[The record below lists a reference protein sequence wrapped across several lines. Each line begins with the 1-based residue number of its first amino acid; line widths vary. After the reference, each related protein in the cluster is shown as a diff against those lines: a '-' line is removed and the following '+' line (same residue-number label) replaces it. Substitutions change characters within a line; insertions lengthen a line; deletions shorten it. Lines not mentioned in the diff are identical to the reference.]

1 MEFCKNNTF
10 IFDATSPLCYTFKD
24 PEDEKEY
31 LKNFIKDA
39 NEYLWLPCTVLEYN
53 PETQKYRIKF
63 DIKGKSITKDV
74 ARLSLQFHG
83 ENRKEFEY
91 RKSLCEQRRE
101 HVFEFNLFTIKYVDN
116 VPREIVSELPSAW
129 ENKIVQKL
137 RFNTKKLGNR
147 FNDLFSIK
155 NDSFLWQMRVV
166 REDYLRQSKKCRILM
181 EMEEPN
187 NFLKFRLRSL
197 VLRRFFRRIEIPKIG
212 IKTLPSHKFGYLE
225 KIRYLNSKS
234 FYKDDKL
241 TELRILFMK
250 ECEQLK
256 KIRIV
261 LHTLDETR
269 LPLTITDFIKIRDY
283 HNQRTEENVI
293 SICHYNL
300 KNLIVER
307 LEKHGYDFY
316 KLNKEVYQNSEEKK
330 VLQYFNM
337 ILRGKLNDLIDNSL
351 NSFIG
356 YFKLYRKCDYST
368 HSAFY
373 TEAPNPLFVTRL
385 KLNKDG
391 KKTKKESVE
400 RKEVIAFDPPLNHF
414 DTDLVRSLEHIK
426 TVINKIQDLMSLSI
440 MVTKLKESKVF
451 ELTEDY
457 PKYKQ
462 VYDELKEIIKINKE
476 EAKQVK
482 NLFKNY
488 ENVLLYSPERYI
500 KKFLESQG
508 VDDREDQPFNVDL
521 HKKLLDKLYEKINS
535 LDNIDNEINLRM
547 FRVMTEEI
555 KNCIRDKLKDIQSK
569 VVEKMKAFCDDR
581 LKALEVE
588 ANKRQIILCE
598 KPTDEDKY
606 EELSNILKDT
616 LKFVED
622 MKEDLA
628 KVGMILQIIENN
640 YYKADDIFRSLVKD
654 KWKKPFEILSYFA
667 SGKDNLEDEKIIL
680 EVELFNRQKELKMN
694 VDVLDNKFVEIQKID
709 SFFDGRK
716 TDGFSANKNFDR
728 IRDFNKE
735 LTDWIKYKN
744 SIIKTMIILY
754 PEKIDAINSGEEEVA
769 GAEKIETINKDFQLY
784 FNLWSEANEIMES
797 YEGYIEKELKSIAR
811 TTQGTNEVFEFITRL
826 EKVRQLNE
834 DIAKKSQMEATLT
847 KLTNEFRETIKEY
860 DSYSWIVANLNSMYL
875 KDDDW
880 REIRTVMG
888 RQDITS
894 NFSLKKLKKECNIDA
909 FRLDIEV
916 IKSKATRRAAF
927 TTQYKD
933 IISLYQT
940 LKLETVFKDGRY
952 FIKAI
957 DEKQMV
963 LDDFIN
969 VLVNIASNPVTH
981 TDLRLKNDTKA
992 YIEKFKSIQMILE
1005 EIIKFQSAYLYLEP
1019 IFAAGSDIIRNLPA
1033 ESKDFNSVNN
1043 FWKIQIDSLENNCS
1057 NLISEYVDKENSSTL
1072 RTLFETNNKVLTSVT
1087 KRLNDYLNT
1096 KRKSFPR
1103 FYFVSDEDLMK
1114 ILAQSKDP
1122 TLIQPHISVCFEGI
1136 NKVVFDSTNTIIN
1149 GMLSGGGEEVNLVK
1163 KINVMDEGCKGNVE
1177 IWLGFLEDSMRKT
1190 MEASIKDCLADFYNR
1205 PKRINWIQEGH
1216 WPGQIVQIIDQI
1228 VWTRETETA
1237 LLSGE
1242 PEALNEYIKKV
1253 KDDLVDI
1260 VDLVRGKIS
1269 KALSI
1274 TLSGLIIISVHNRD
1288 VLIEDLLKKNISS
1301 IEDFEWISQMR
1312 YYYSDKPQKGKKGET
1327 LCPLTV
1333 KMINACLNYGFEY
1346 LGNISRLV
1354 ITPLTDRC
1362 FRTLFGAYQVKY
1374 GGAPEGPAGT
1384 GKTESV
1390 KDLSK
1395 CVGVMCNV
1403 YNCTEGLNIA
1413 GMSKFFKGLA
1423 SSGLWCCFDEF
1434 NRIDTEVLSVIA
1446 QQITTI
1452 QDALRKG
1459 RPLFTF
1465 EESEEIV
1472 LRDTCAINITMNPSY
1487 SGRNDLPDNLKAL
1500 FRPCA
1505 MMVANYYLI
1514 AQIKLFSF
1522 GFQTAPVL
1530 ANKVVSSLKLSSEQL
1545 STQSHYDFGMRSLNA
1560 ILVAAG
1566 KLKKAHVSLPEDA
1579 IVLRA
1584 LVDVNLPKFTQND
1597 IPLFTGII
1605 GDLFPI
1611 TNILESDL
1619 STLENALKEVC
1630 QSKNLQPNVN
1640 FIKKCLQLFETIN
1653 VRHGLMVVGKAGT
1666 SKSMVIDVLDGA
1678 INMLKELPG
1687 FSVCKKVTL
1696 NPKSLLQKQLYGYID
1711 ISSKEWRKG
1720 LIQIKMTELVEMDKD
1735 VFKWL
1740 IFDGPVDTL
1749 WIENMNSLLDD
1760 NKKLC
1765 LEDSSSINL
1774 AENMN
1779 IIFEVDDLKEASPA
1793 TVSRNGMVLCEHD
1806 TIDFKDLIQSYSNT
1820 LPTSA
1825 FDPKM
1830 VEHFKEV
1837 SMFLIYNLLEYIFQY
1852 CTFELPTD
1860 RLHLTKSFINV
1871 FECFLYDYRMKE
1883 EGKDTVALKLGE
1895 LTNEKLENLIIFS
1908 AIIGLC
1914 GNLNK
1919 IEKFK
1924 EFLFDLIIGNDVNSD
1939 YHLGLKEWYSKK
1951 LSTKLHD
1958 LGNIFDYSFNFASN
1972 KWEKWTD
1979 IREKLKVSETMGFND
1994 IVIPTPTTI
2003 KMDWLINM
2011 IVPSK
2016 KHLLITGN
2024 TGTGKTLTIVNT
2036 LSHYFENDMYTF
2048 MKICLTA
2055 QTSAN
2060 QIQAIIEGKL
2070 QKGYKKFSPSNSRKG
2085 VIFIDDLNMPQREQF
2100 GAQPPIELLRQ
2111 YMDYSGWYE
2120 LFSDTKDFTHI
2131 KEVNFIGAMG
2141 SVASGR
2147 TISQRYMRHFI
2158 YMYAENYSQNNMVGI
2173 YSAVCDWFFLKTT
2186 KPSFSDKIV
2195 LFKDT
2200 LINSTIQLYLN
2211 VNNTFKATPNKCH
2224 YTFNLRDLS
2233 KVFQGICRADGL
2245 TLKDDGDL
2253 IKLWIHECERVF
2265 KDRLV
2270 DENDRSHY
2278 DSLIT
2283 NVMRSVMKRSYESY
2297 NKEGSILFGSFMP
2310 FVYSDA
2316 EGNKKVIDKEKYYEY
2331 SNKQGLKEF
2340 IDERLTKYNIEAANK
2355 LEGSGPLNLVLFPY
2369 AIEHLVR
2376 ICRIIATPNGNALL
2390 VGVGGSGRKSLT
2402 ILATI
2407 LNECAIQTNDN
2418 VNDMNV
2424 DQWRDHLRTN
2434 VIDVVLSSN
2443 GKQPLVFLISDTQI
2457 NKEQF
2462 LEDINSMLN
2471 TGEIPNLIDSA
2482 NLPQYKDNIPEDYK
2496 KNKKLTTDSEI
2507 LSALTELCK
2516 ATIHIVLC
2524 MSPIGE
2530 SFRKRV
2536 LNLPSIVNC
2545 STVDWF
2551 LPWPEEALSAVAK
2564 HYLHSIE
2571 VEDRYL
2577 NSIINICVDM
2587 QARVTR
2593 YAVRYE
2599 QELKRFYYVTPMSF
2613 IELLNLFKNLLKKRS
2628 EEMKKEIVRY
2638 ENGLNTLEK
2647 SEQLVMTMSEQIE
2660 KKLTPELTEMK
2671 KICNEKMKELS
2682 ILNEKLV
2689 IQEEEGTRSKE
2700 AAMEVEKA
2708 AREANETA
2716 TITLNEIKK
2725 KQDHAQDLASNIP
2738 KDQVL
2743 LIQKYKVTPGL
2754 EIFAKCM
2761 CLLMLNNPHPKPTKT
2776 DPKKEGIREYFPY
2789 AVRNIL
2795 YKSTLYKEF
2804 VDFKK
2809 KDLFN
2814 MPKSNMDE
2822 LKAEIEKFE
2831 ESIKDRDKNK
2841 LKLGNAEA
2849 DGLYEIIK
2857 VYNELYYINLI
2868 YIPTKEKAD
2877 DASKKFDESQATL
2890 KRITEEL
2897 ENTRRT
2903 KQQKEEEKLDLE
2915 RQRDELN
2922 NKLILCKKR
2931 VEYGNTLVKSLANEK
2946 VEWKQRKDDLIEQSK
2961 TILGD
2966 ILISSGIIA
2975 YLGAFTKAYRGEIVE
2990 SWTEL
2995 IRNDEIPLTISDNPM
3010 AIMQRVLGDS
3020 MKIED
3025 WKMKKLPND
3034 TFSVDNAIIMENSSR
3049 WPLLID
3055 PQSQAFDW
3063 INETYSNRNEKE
3075 LEISYKNKK
3084 GGQLTGSYH
3093 VIRPSMDNDEIM
3105 KKVGICVRSGFK
3117 LVFEGVGEQLPASL
3131 SALYRKDYIRESG
3144 AAYLSLSKNA
3154 RYEVDEKNFKFFI
3167 TTKLPKPHYLPE
3179 ICVALTIVNFTVTED
3194 GMEDQM
3200 LNFVIERE
3208 EARIET
3214 LRKTLIQKLN
3224 DFKIHKKKSEDNILE
3239 QLSAND
3245 DNEGSDN
3252 TILDNITLINTLR
3265 GSKEKSAEF
3274 AQELKKQ
3281 ETFQEEIKKKQAEYR
3296 PVANH
3301 VAQLFFTVSDLSNI
3315 EPVYQ
3320 YSLNWYKDIFGT
3332 TIRHT
3337 SADTNITKDKKLD
3350 ALKANFTQFLYNS
3363 ICMSLF
3369 EKDKLVF
3376 SFLLYIKINM
3386 ISMTLEDQLTYNKET
3401 RLLVT
3406 GGSGKEYDRPN
3417 PASAEDKQQTWLPDN
3432 AWNALLE
3439 ISQCSKNFEGLG
3451 GSVESRLAD
3460 WKRVITAANPLDEI
3474 FPEPFDKLEF
3484 FHKLLIARILRPD
3497 KVIPNLKKLIANK
3510 MGSYYVTPNEV
3521 DIFKAYTESK
3531 NNTPIFFI
3539 LSPGAD
3545 PLVKIEQLALK
3556 TGKDM
3561 QLNVKSLSLGQGQDA
3576 AARANIKLGIEQQ
3589 MWIILQNCHL
3599 AKSFMGELEKI
3610 VEAIVPDVNSSFRL
3624 FLTALPSKNIPISI
3638 IQNSVKLT
3646 NEPPRGLKTSL
3657 ASTYNSFDAMFYESC
3672 TGKQPVYK
3680 KFLYSLCFFHALIL
3694 ERRKYGPLGWNIP
3707 YEFSIS
3713 DLAISRIQLVEFIKS
3728 YSQVPWGAIH
3738 YVIAEANYGGRV
3750 TDPADRKLI
3759 NFILKDILN
3768 EDMLKTNFRFSGIKE
3783 FVLPVDGT
3791 YQEHLKFISE
3801 LPEIETPAIFGLH
3814 DNANITYAINDTN
3827 SVFGSTLLTLPKLVS
3842 AKSGSS
3848 LSDDVKAKAQDV
3860 LNKLPEEFNIERIRK
3875 LHPTK
3880 HEESLNSVLHQELMR
3895 YNNLM
3900 SIVKSYMTK
3909 IIKVTIGEAPMTPD
3923 LEVIRDNIYDN
3934 KLPRVIEK
3942 VSYPSLK
3949 PFTSWV
3955 SDLVAKL
3962 KFMQNWVDKGIP
3974 NTFWISGFYFTQSF
3988 LTGILQNY
3996 ARKVSFL

>member
-1 MEFCKNNTF
+1 M
-10 IFDATSPLCYTFKD
+10 A
-24 PEDEKEY
+24 KE
-31 LKNFIKDA
+31 
-39 NEYLWLPCTVLEYN
+39 
-53 PETQKYRIKF
+53 
-63 DIKGKSITKDV
+63 V
-74 ARLSLQFHG
+74 ARLSLQFQN
-83 ENRKEFEY
+83 ENRKEFEF
-91 RKSLCEQRRE
+91 RKYLCEQRRE
-101 HVFEFNLFTIKYVDN
+101 HVTEFILYTRYVDD
-116 VPREIVSELPSAW
+116 VPKDIVSELSSNW
-129 ENKIVQKL
+129 ENKIIQKL
-137 RFNTKKLGNR
+137 RFNTKRLAAKY
-147 FNDLFSIK
+147 NDLFSSK
-155 NDSFLWQMRVV
+155 SSSFNWQMKVV

-181 EMEEPN
+181 EMEQPN
-187 NFLKFRLRSL
+187 NFLKFRERS
-197 VLRRFFRRIEIPKIG
+197 VMLRRFFRKIDIPNIG
-212 IKTLPSHKFGYLE
+212 IKTTPTLKACYFE
-225 KIRYLNSKS
+225 KIKFLNNKS
-234 FYKDDKL
+234 FWKDEKL

-261 LHTLDETR
+261 LHTIDETR
-269 LPLTITDFIKIRDY
+269 LPLTISEFIKIRDH
-283 HNQRTEENVI
+283 HNQRSEENVI

-316 KLNKEVYQNSEEKK
+316 KLNKEMYQTSDEKK

-337 ILRGKLNDLIDNSL
+337 ILRGKLNDVIDNSL
-351 NSFIG
+351 NAFIN
-356 YFKLYRKCDYST
+356 YFKLYRKCEYNNS
-368 HSAFY
+368 HY
-373 TEAPNPLFVTRL
+373 QEASNPLFVTKL
-385 KLNKDG
+385 KLNKDN
-391 KKTKKESVE
+391 KKTKKEHLE
-400 RKEVIAFDPPLNHF
+400 RKDIIAFDPPLNHF
-414 DTDLVRSLEHIK
+414 DTDLCKSLEHIK
-426 TVINKIQDLMSLSI
+426 TVINKIQDLMSLAI
-440 MVTKLKESKVF
+440 MVTKLKEAKVF
-451 ELTEDY
+451 ELQDDY
-457 PKYKQ
+457 ERYKEI
-462 VYDELKEIIKINKE
+462 YDELKEIIRINKE
-476 EAKQVK
+476 EAKRVK

-500 KKFLESQG
+500 KKFLESEG
-508 VDDREDQPFNVDL
+508 VNDKDEQPFNVDL
-521 HKKLLDKLYEKINS
+521 HRKLLDKLYEKIKG

-555 KNCIRDKLKDIQSK
+555 KNCIRDKLRDIQLK
-569 VVEKMKAFCDDR
+569 VIDKMKAFSEDR

-588 ANKRQIILCE
+588 ANKRQVILCE

-628 KVGMILQIIENN
+628 KVGLILQIIENN
-640 YYKADDIFRSLVKD
+640 YCKADDIFRSLVRD
-654 KWKKPFEILSYFA
+654 KWKKPNEILSYFS

-680 EVELFNRQKELKMN
+680 EGELTNRQKELKMN
-694 VDVLDNKFVEIQKID
+694 VDVLDNKFEEIKKID
-709 SFFDGRK
+709 TFFDGGK
-716 TDGFSANKNFDR
+716 TEGFSANKNFDR

-735 LTDWIKYKN
+735 LTDWIKIKN
-744 SIIKTMIILY
+744 GIIKTMQILY
-754 PEKIDAINSGEEEVA
+754 PEKLDAILSGEEEVA
-769 GAEKIETINKDFQLY
+769 GAEKIENINKDFQLY

-797 YEGYIEKELKSIAR
+797 YEGFIDKELKHIQR
-811 TTQGTNEVFEFITRL
+811 TPQGTSEQFEYITRL

-880 REIRTVMG
+880 REIRSVMG
-888 RQDITS
+888 RNDINS
-894 NFSLKKLKKECNIDA
+894 NFSLKKLKRECNIDS
-909 FRLDIEV
+909 FRLDIEL

-927 TTQYKD
+927 TAQFKD
-933 IISLYQT
+933 IIAGYQ
-940 LKLETVFKDGRY
+940 KLDLDIVFKEGRY

-957 DEKQMV
+957 DEKQIV
-963 LDDFIN
+963 LDDYIN

-981 TDLRLKNDTKA
+981 TDVRLKNDTKS

-1019 IFAAGSDIIRNLPA
+1019 IFAAGSDIIRSLPS
-1033 ESKDFNSVNN
+1033 ESKDFNQINH
-1043 FWKIQIDSLENNCS
+1043 FWKTQIDSLENNCS
-1057 NLISEYVDKENSSTL
+1057 RLISEYVDKENSSTL
-1072 RTLFETNNKVLTSVT
+1072 KSNFERENNSLARIT

-1136 NKVVFDSTNTIIN
+1136 NKVVFDSTNTIIG
-1149 GMLSGGGEEVNLVK
+1149 GMLSSGGEEVNLVK
-1163 KINVMDEGCKGNVE
+1163 KVNVMEEGCKGNVE
-1177 IWLGFLEDSMRKT
+1177 IWLSFLEESMRKT
-1190 MEASIKDCLADFYNR
+1190 MEAITKDCLQDFYTR

-1228 VWTRETETA
+1228 AWTRETETA
-1237 LLSGE
+1237 LLSSE
-1242 PEALNEYIKKV
+1242 PDALNEYIKKV
-1253 KDDLVDI
+1253 KDDLSDI
-1260 VDLVRGKIS
+1260 VDLVRNKIS

-1312 YYYSDKPQKGKKGET
+1312 YYYSDKPMKGKKGET

-1346 LGNISRLV
+1346 LGNITRLV

-1395 CVGVMCNV
+1395 CAGVMCNV

-1465 EESEEIV
+1465 EEQEEIV

-1505 MMVANYYLI
+1505 MMVANYFLI

-1522 GFQTAPVL
+1522 GFQTAPIL

-1566 KLKKAHVSLPEDA
+1566 KLKKDNPTLAEDS

-1605 GDLFPI
+1605 GDLFPV
-1611 TNILESDL
+1611 TNILQSDL
-1619 STLENALKEVC
+1619 STLENALKETC
-1630 QSKNLQPNVN
+1630 ATKNLQSNPN
-1640 FIKKCLQLFETIN
+1640 FIKKCVQLYETIN

-1666 SKSMVIDVLDGA
+1666 SKSMVLEVLEGA
-1678 INMLKELPG
+1678 INLLKDIPG
-1687 FSVCKKVTL
+1687 YSICKKVNL

-1720 LIQIKMTELVEMDKD
+1720 LIQIKMTELVEMEKEH
-1735 VFKWL
+1735 FKWL

-1806 TIDFKDLIQSYSNT
+1806 TIDFRDLILSYSNT
-1820 LPTSA
+1820 LPVSA
-1825 FDPKM
+1825 FDAKM
-1830 VEHFKEV
+1830 VDHFKDV
-1837 SMFLIYNLLEYIFQY
+1837 SQWLIHNLLEYIFLY
-1852 CTFELPTD
+1852 CSFELPTD
-1860 RLHLTKSFINV
+1860 RLHLTKSFINI
-1871 FECFLYDYRMKE
+1871 FECFLYDYRMKD
-1883 EGKDTVALKLGE
+1883 EGKDAVAIKLGE

-1939 YHLGLKEWYSKK
+1939 YHLGLKEWQNKK
-1951 LSTKLHD
+1951 LSAKLHD
-1958 LGNIFDYSFNFASN
+1958 LGNIFDYVFNFASS

-1979 IREKLKVSETMGFND
+1979 IRDKLKVTETMGFND

-2011 IVPSK
+2011 VVPSK

-2036 LSHYFENDMYTF
+2036 LSKYFENDMYTF

-2055 QTSAN
+2055 QISAN
-2060 QIQAIIEGKL
+2060 QIQGIIEGKL
-2070 QKGYKKFSPSNSRKG
+2070 QKGYKKYSPSNSRKG

-2111 YMDYSGWYE
+2111 YMDYSGWYDLTSE
-2120 LFSDTKDFTHI
+2120 TKDFYHI
-2131 KEVNFIGAMG
+2131 KEVNFIAAMG
-2141 SVASGR
+2141 SISSGR
-2147 TISQRYMRHFI
+2147 SISQRYMRHFI
-2158 YMYAENYSQNNMVGI
+2158 YMYADNYSHHNMINI
-2173 YSAVCDWFFLKTT
+2173 YSSVCEWFFLKTT
-2186 KPSFSDKIV
+2186 KPNFSDKII

-2200 LINSTIQLYLN
+2200 LINATLSLYQN
-2211 VNNTFKATPNKCH
+2211 INNTFKATPYRSH

-2233 KVFQGICRADGL
+2233 KVFQGICRADGS
-2245 TLKDDGDL
+2245 TLKDDSDL

-2270 DENDRSHY
+2270 DEIDRTSY
-2278 DSLIT
+2278 DTIIT
-2283 NVMRSVMKRSYESY
+2283 NVIKQVMKRSYDTY
-2297 NKEGSILFGSFMP
+2297 TKEGTILFGSFMP
-2310 FVYSDA
+2310 LLYTDA
-2316 EGNKKVIDKEKYYEY
+2316 EGNNRLFNEKYYEY
-2331 SNKQGLKEF
+2331 TNKQVLREF
-2340 IDERLTKYNIEAANK
+2340 IEDKLVKYNAEAANK

-2376 ICRIIATPNGNALL
+2376 ICRIISIPNGHALL

-2407 LNECAIQTNDN
+2407 LNECNIQTNDN
-2418 VNDMNV
+2418 VNDMNYE
-2424 DQWRDHLRTN
+2424 QWRDHLRSN
-2434 VIDVVLSSN
+2434 VIEFITSN
-2443 GKQPLVFLISDTQI
+2443 RKPLVFLLSDTQI
-2457 NKEQF
+2457 SKEQF
-2462 LEDINSMLN
+2462 LEDINNMLN
-2471 TGEIPNLIDSA
+2471 TGEIPNLIDSSD
-2482 NLPQYKDNIPEDYK
+2482 LSKYKDNIPPEFTN
-2496 KNKKLTTDSEI
+2496 NKKLTTDSEI
-2507 LSALTELCK
+2507 LSALIECCK
-2516 ATIHIVLC
+2516 ATIHVVLC

-2551 LPWPEEALSAVAK
+2551 LPWPEEALSAVAR
-2564 HYLHSIE
+2564 HYLNNIE
-2571 VEDRYL
+2571 VEEKYL
-2577 NSIINICVDM
+2577 NSIISICVDM
-2587 QARVTR
+2587 QARVIR
-2593 YAVRYE
+2593 YSDRYT
-2599 QELKRFYYVTPMSF
+2599 QELKRYYYVTPMSF

-2628 EEMKKEIVRY
+2628 EEMKKEIIRY

-2647 SEQLVMTMSEQIE
+2647 SEQLVITMSEQIE

-2671 KICNEKMKELS
+2671 KICNEKVKELT
-2682 ILNEKLV
+2682 ILNEKLI
-2689 IQEEEGTRSKE
+2689 IQEEEGTKSKE
-2700 AAMEVEKA
+2700 LAIEIEKQS
-2708 AREANETA
+2708 REANDVA
-2716 TITLNEIKK
+2716 TVTLNEIKI
-2725 KQDHAQDLASNIP
+2725 KQDYATDLASKIK

-2754 EIFAKCM
+2754 EIFSKCI
-2761 CLLMLNNPHPKPTKT
+2761 CLLMLTNPHPKPTKT
-2776 DPKKEGIREYFPY
+2776 DHRKEGVREYFPY
-2789 AVRNIL
+2789 AVKNIL
-2795 YKSTLYKEF
+2795 YKSTLYKDF
-2804 VDFKK
+2804 VEFKK
-2809 KDLFN
+2809 KELFL
-2814 MPKSNMDE
+2814 MPKQNMDE

-2831 ESIKDRDKNK
+2831 DSIKDRDKNK
-2841 LKLGNAEA
+2841 LKLGNEEA

-2857 VYNELYYINLI
+2857 IYNELYYINLI
-2868 YIPTKEKAD
+2868 YLPTKEKAD
-2877 DASKKFDESQATL
+2877 DASRKFEEAQATL
-2890 KRITEEL
+2890 RRISDEL
-2897 ENTRRT
+2897 DNTRKI

-2922 NKLILCKKR
+2922 NKLIVCKKR
-2931 VEYGNTLVKSLANEK
+2931 VEYGNTLIKSLANEK
-2946 VEWKQRKDDLIEQSK
+2946 IEWKQRKEELIEQSK

-2975 YLGAFTKAYRGEIVE
+2975 YLGAFTKAYRSEIVD
-2990 SWTEL
+2990 SWAEL
-2995 IRNDEIPLTISDNPM
+2995 VRSEDIPLTISDNSM
-3010 AIMQRVLGDS
+3010 VIMQRVLGDS
-3020 MKIED
+3020 MKIEE

-3034 TFSVDNAIIMENSSR
+3034 SFSVDNAIIMDNSSR

-3063 INETYSNRNEKE
+3063 LNETYSNRNDKE
-3075 LEISYKNKK
+3075 LEISYKNNKK
-3084 GGQLTGSYH
+3084 GGQLMGSYH
-3093 VIRPSMDNDEIM
+3093 VIRPSMDNDEIL

-3117 LVFEGVGEQLPASL
+3117 LVFEGVGEQLPSSL
-3131 SALYRKDYIRESG
+3131 SALYRKDYIREAG
-3144 AAYLSLSKNA
+3144 AAYINLTKNA

-3200 LNFVIERE
+3200 LNYVIERE
-3208 EARIET
+3208 ESRIET

-3239 QLSAND
+3239 QLSSND
-3245 DNEGSDN
+3245 DSENSEN

-3265 GSKEKSAEF
+3265 GSKDKTLEF
-3274 AQELKKQ
+3274 TQELKKQ
-3281 ETFQEEIKKKQAEYR
+3281 EAFQEEIKKKQAEYR

-3332 TIRHT
+3332 TIKHT
-3337 SADTNITKDKKLD
+3337 SLDPNVTKDKKLD
-3350 ALKANFTQFLYNS
+3350 ALKSNFTQFLYNS

-3376 SFLLYIKINM
+3376 SFLLYLKINM
-3386 ISMTLEDQLTYNKET
+3386 IGLQPEESALYSKET

-3406 GGSGKEYDRPN
+3406 GGSGKEFDRPN
-3417 PASAEDKQQTWLPDN
+3417 PATAEDKHQTWLPDY
-3432 AWNALLE
+3432 AWNAIIE
-3439 ISQCSKNFEGLG
+3439 ISHSSKTFEGLDKNFEANIK
-3451 GSVESRLAD
+3451 E
-3460 WKRVITAANPLDEI
+3460 WKRIISSAFPMDET
-3474 FPEPFDKLEF
+3474 FPEPFSKLEF
-3484 FHKLLIARILRPD
+3484 FHKLIIGRILRPD
-3497 KVIPNLKKLIANK
+3497 RVVPNLKKLISNK

-3561 QLNVKSLSLGQGQDA
+3561 QLHVKSLSLGQGQDA

-3599 AKSFMGELEKI
+3599 TRSFMGELEKI
-3610 VEAIVPDVNSSFRL
+3610 VEAIVPDSNSSFRL

-3680 KFLYSLCFFHALIL
+3680 RFLYSLCFFHALIL

-3768 EDMLKTNFRFSGIKE
+3768 EEMLKPNFKFSGMKE
-3783 FVLPVDGT
+3783 FMIPPDGT
-3791 YQEHLKFISE
+3791 YQDHLKFISE
-3801 LPEIETPAIFGLH
+3801 LPEVESPTIFGLH

-3827 SVFGSTLLTLPKLVS
+3827 SVFSSTLLTLPKTIS

-3848 LSDDVKAKAQDV
+3848 LSDDVKAKALDV
-3860 LNKLPEEFNIERIRK
+3860 LSKLPEEFNIERVRK

-3900 SIVKSYMTK
+3900 AIVKLYMQK
-3909 IIKVTIGEAPMTPD
+3909 IIKVTLGEAPMTPD
-3923 LEVIRDNIYDN
+3923 LEIIRDNIYDN
-3934 KLPRVIEK
+3934 KLPKVFEK

-3955 SDLVAKL
+3955 SDLVQKL
-3962 KFMQNWVDKGIP
+3962 KFMQNWIDNGIP

-3996 ARKVSFL
+3996 ARKKKIAIDEICYDFEIMSNSKEYDMTKKPEDGCYIYGFYIEGASWNYGKNFI